1 MTTRFAGRTVV
12 ITGVGRAGQ
21 VGDLLARAFAREG
34 AALALLGRT
43 QTDVDARAMDTR
55 AFGAEVV
62 GIAAD
67 LTQDD
72 AVGAAAQRV
81 AEFASRRGGVHALV
95 HAAGGFGTLGAV
107 GESERQK
114 WDDMLTI
121 NLTTAYVTARA
132 FVPFLRK
139 TGGACV
145 FFASA
150 ASLPGAKVANVAAYA
165 AAKSGVIALMRAIAQ
180 EESANGVRA
189 NALAPSAIRTP
200 ENEAAMGKDARFVEP
215 SQLTDMVLFLCSD
228 GSSAVTGQVLA
239 LG

>member
-1 MTTRFAGRTVV
+1 MTTRYSGRTVV
-12 ITGVGRAGQ
+12 ITGVGRVGQ

-43 QTDVDARAMDTR
+43 IAEVDARAMELR
-55 AFGAEVV
+55 ALGADVI
-62 GIAAD
+62 GIGAD
-67 LTQDD
+67 LTETD

-81 AEFASRRGGVHALV
+81 FEFAGARGGVHALV
-95 HAAGGFGTLGAV
+95 HAAGGFGSLGAV
-107 GESERQK
+107 GESERTR

-132 FVPFLRK
+132 FVPSLRA
-139 TGGACV
+139 TGGACL

-150 ASLPGAKVANVAAYA
+150 AALPGASVANVAAYA
-165 AAKSGVIALMRAIAQ
+165 AAKSGVITLMRAIAQ

-215 SQLTDMVLFLCSD
+215 AHLVETVLFLCSEA
-228 GSSAVTGQVLA
+228 SRAVT
-239 LG
+239 